1 MFTADIG
8 VYEKETRV
16 RQELQ
21 EFVLPFRVVVV
32 VIVLWLWLW
41 LLLWLW
47 LFSSLPLSSAVQS
60 SDSHW
65 HEQWPYR
72 TDSMWQP

>member
-41 LLLWLW
+41 L
-47 LFSSLPLSSAVQS
+47 
-60 SDSHW
+60 
-65 HEQWPYR
+65 
-72 TDSMWQP
+72 